1 MGLRLWCINGSRL
14 SSLEMET
21 SVVESV
27 TVAIIIHGGGID
39 DEMRRGQEPP
49 IEAIQERS
57 PN

>member
-1 MGLRLWCINGSRL
+1 M
-14 SSLEMET
+14 
-21 SVVESV
+21 SVVKSV
-27 TVAIIIHGGGID
+27 TIAIIDKAVGGGGGRVD